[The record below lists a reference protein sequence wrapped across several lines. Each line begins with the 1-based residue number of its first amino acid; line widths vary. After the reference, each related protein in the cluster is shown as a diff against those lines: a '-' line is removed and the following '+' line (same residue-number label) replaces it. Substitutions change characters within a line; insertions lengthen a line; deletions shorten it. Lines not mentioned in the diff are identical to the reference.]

1 MMGSYNGAR
10 CGMGLKYWL
19 TSVSLSDLLL
29 LIALTFSLFNY
40 GTVWSGLSGG
50 QLIALRLVLSLIC
63 ILPLPF
69 FILSHELSKLE
80 IVVLAYSLLLII
92 QGIFAQNPGNAVLQ
106 GAIVLTAFF
115 IPLRFVDKYGVRPL
129 LAFLFWVFLL
139 VTMIMDIFAIK
150 TGGRGVL
157 TQESVYVWSSNYL
170 FGSKFM
176 FSYIN
181 MLFFGLFIYRFSFLP
196 AVVPMAAFCIY
207 CCSLAACSTGVVG
220 LLLMLLIYICFRTVK
235 VFIANKWAVAVCIV
249 VMAFI
254 SIAAAGLMQL
264 PAVQAFTVGVLG
276 ESSDFSGRLEIYPH
290 LLKLWLGSPVIGFG
304 SSNDANSIMLSS
316 IGAPNTQEG
325 FFQILF
331 ANGLVGGIL
340 FLAICIFAT
349 SESSNLSKR
358 DSGIYAFV
366 LAMAICSLVEI
377 NLTALFFLGLS
388 LVNVMSRKGEQGFP
402 ALEAPLP
409 SGCDGLLQKEITD
422 VY

>member
-1 MMGSYNGAR
+1 MMGSDNNAR

-19 TSVSLSDLLL
+19 TTVDLGDVFLL
-29 LIALTFSLFNY
+29 TALTFSLFNY

-50 QLIALRLVLSLIC
+50 QLIASRLALTLVC
-63 ILPLPF
+63 VFPLPL
-69 FILSHELSKLE
+69 FILSHRLSKLE
-80 IVVLAYSLLLII
+80 IVVLAYSLLLIV

-106 GAIVLTAFF
+106 GAIVLTTFY
-115 IPLRFVDKYGVRPL
+115 IPLRFVERYGIQPL
-129 LAFLFWVFLL
+129 LAYLFWAFLL
-139 VTMIMDIFAIK
+139 VTMVMDIFAVK
-150 TGGRGVL
+150 TGGKGVL
-157 TQESVYVWSSNYL
+157 TQESLYVWSSNYL

-181 MLFFGLFIYRFSFLP
+181 MMFFGLFIYRFPFLP
-196 AVVPMAAFCIY
+196 AVVVMAAFCIN
-207 CCSLAACSTGVVG
+207 CCSLAACSTGIVG
-220 LLLMLLIYICFRTVK
+220 LLLMLSIYICFKTIK
-235 VFIANKWAVAVCIV
+235 VFIANKWTVAACIV
-249 VMAFI
+249 AMAFI

-264 PAVQAFTVGVLG
+264 PTVQTFIVDVLG

-304 SSNDANSIMLSS
+304 SSNDANTVMLSS

-331 ANGLVGGIL
+331 SNGLVGGIL

-349 SESSNLSKR
+349 SEASNLSKR
-358 DSGIYAFV
+358 DSGVYAFV

-388 LVNVMSRKGEQGFP
+388 LVNVMSRKGEQRSP
-402 ALEAPLP
+402 AFETPSP
-409 SGCDGLLQKEITD
+409 SGAQWLITERD
-422 VY
+422 S